1 MSQAAAS
8 ASASLS
14 TQAVE
19 VEPEVSSHAI
29 EGTGDLASHA
39 VEDAHEPIP
48 CHALE
53 DEGGEGAFHKGLK
66 HVLAAVVIAGAT
78 CYIFQQ
84 IAKRD

>member
-8 ASASLS
+8 ASASLL

-48 CHALE
+48 SHAMMKE
-53 DEGGEGAFHKGLK
+53 EKGPFTRGSSL
-66 HVLAAVVIAGAT
+66 HWL
-78 CYIFQQ
+78 QL
-84 IAKRD
+84 

>member
-1 MSQAAAS
+1 MVLKQCNPVPFSITQSFAYDHCLNHTACMSQAAAS
-8 ASASLS
+8 ASASLL

-48 CHALE
+48 SHA
-53 DEGGEGAFHKGLK
+53 
-66 HVLAAVVIAGAT
+66 I
-78 CYIFQQ
+78 
-84 IAKRD
+84 